1 MTTAPFHLKA
11 PEALITEYAKQF
23 DAKVMR
29 EEIRPE
35 YPVPVKIIETMHC
48 EGCGCHQVIKP
59 TGRGGTYES

>member
-23 DAKVMR
+23 DAKVLR

-35 YPVPVKIIETMHC
+35 YPVPVKIIEARHA
-48 EGCGCHQVIKP
+48 EGCECGQRVKA
-59 TGRGGTYES
+59 TSGNSAYGL